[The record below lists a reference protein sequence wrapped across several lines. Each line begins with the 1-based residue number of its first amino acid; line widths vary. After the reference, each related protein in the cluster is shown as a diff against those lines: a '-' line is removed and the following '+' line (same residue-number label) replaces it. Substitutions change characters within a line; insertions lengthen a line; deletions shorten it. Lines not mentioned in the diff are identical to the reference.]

1 MASEPHHPASKPE
14 APRSRT
20 ASTLALLA
28 KGIGVLSLINRPCL
42 TESGPLGSQLTR
54 PASFTPRLITVVAL
68 IAVYGRR
75 EQPPGH
81 GLRGA

>member
-1 MASEPHHPASKPE
+1 MEV
-14 APRSRT
+14 T
-20 ASTLALLA
+20 ATGLQPIVRYAH
-28 KGIGVLSLINRPCL
+28 
-42 TESGPLGSQLTR
+42 
-54 PASFTPRLITVVAL
+54 ASFTPLLITVVAL